1 MGKRA
6 PNARGRGRGAGQ
18 TSPTIKES
26 KSQICTSGGRGR
38 GKKDAS
44 AVLCTWC
51 KRFRF
56 SPCPLSGKPIMWRYE
71 AGAQCRVCARRIA
84 NSAQLRK
91 EAQSGALE
99 KNLQLVR
106 IIWAGGS
113 RTSIQKKLRGRKRK
127 DRGCSMMRD
136 LLNRFR
142 QLVIMK
148 GRENNFA
155 RSFGQT
161 GCMQESVTP
170 S

>member
-26 KSQICTSGGRGR
+26 ESQICTSGGRGR

-44 AVLCTWC
+44 AVLCKWC

-56 SPCPLSGKPIMWRYE
+56 SPCPLSGKPIMWRSE

-99 KNLQLVR
+99 KTCNWFGLSGQVALGHPYRRNRV
-106 IIWAGGS
+106 GGKE
-113 RTSIQKKLRGRKRK
+113 RTG
-127 DRGCSMMRD
+127 
-136 LLNRFR
+136 
-142 QLVIMK
+142 
-148 GRENNFA
+148 A
-155 RSFGQT
+155 AA
-161 GCMQESVTP
+161 
-170 S
+170 